1 MREMVMLTKVLENFL
16 HANVKNLKDGSL
28 IFTFPNG
35 KSIHIGNHPEQVQI
49 NFLSWK
55 GIWLVFRRGALGFT
69 EGYLQGFWSTNDL
82 LKLMDFLSKNINSLS
97 GITKGKFTFKL
108 FSRLNHFF
116 NKNTLQGSKKN
127 IAAHYDLG
135 NQFYSLW
142 LDSSMTYSSAIFE
155 SLNDKQSLE
164 AAQHLKYQNILDLL
178 NLEPGASILEIGCG
192 WGGFMEYAASK
203 GYKVKGITI
212 SPSQFKFAK
221 QRIQS
226 LSGYCAIE
234 LIDYRNITGS
244 YDAVVSIEMFE
255 AVGSTFWDTYFKQV
269 QKLLKPNGKAVIQ
282 TITIKDELLSQY
294 QKSPDFIQTY
304 IFPGGELASDAA
316 IKELVAS
323 NNLEAQETISFPHS
337 YAKTL
342 ENWYHNFLQSWD
354 EIEPLGF
361 DAKFKRTW
369 KMYLA
374 YCRGGFLNDRLF
386 VSQYL
391 LSQK

>member
-49 NFLSWK
+49 DFLSWK

-97 GITKGKFTFKL
+97 GITQGKFTFKL

-255 AVGSTFWDTYFKQV
+255 AVGSTFWDIYFKQV
-269 QKLLKPNGKAVIQ
+269 QKLLKSDGKAVIQ

-361 DAKFKRTW
+361 DEKFKRTW